1 MGGQLHTALLVLS
14 KFPRPM
20 PCTARIQPAPTY
32 LRLREHGTGDLE
44 DVDGDDHAP
53 MAKILERD

>member
-1 MGGQLHTALLVLS
+1 LHTALLVLS

-20 PCTARIQPAPTY
+20 PCAARIQPAPTY